1 MKIIL
6 FYVFYFACLTA
17 IAKMASLTFWQM
29 ILILSFLGAGVILFA
44 LYEMKKT
51 KTCT

>member
-6 FYVFYFACLTA
+6 FYVFYFACLIA

-29 ILILSFLGAGVILFA
+29 ILILLFLGAGVILFA
-44 LYEMKKT
+44 LHEVKK
-51 KTCT
+51 

>member
-1 MKIIL
+1 MKIIR
-6 FYVFYFACLTA
+6 FYIFYFACLTA

-44 LYEMKKT
+44 LHKVKK
-51 KTCT
+51 